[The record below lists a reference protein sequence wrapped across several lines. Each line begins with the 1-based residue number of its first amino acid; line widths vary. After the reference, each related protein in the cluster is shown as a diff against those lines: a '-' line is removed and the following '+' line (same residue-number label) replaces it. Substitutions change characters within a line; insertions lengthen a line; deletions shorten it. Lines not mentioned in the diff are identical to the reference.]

1 MAESALG
8 AVWAGIVVSLLAFF
22 AVFGVLGLIWWRLR
36 EGYRE
41 TMARVQREREAAEI
55 AESSMMADENGV

>member
-1 MAESALG
+1 
-8 AVWAGIVVSLLAFF
+8 
-22 AVFGVLGLIWWRLR
+22 VLGLIWWRLR